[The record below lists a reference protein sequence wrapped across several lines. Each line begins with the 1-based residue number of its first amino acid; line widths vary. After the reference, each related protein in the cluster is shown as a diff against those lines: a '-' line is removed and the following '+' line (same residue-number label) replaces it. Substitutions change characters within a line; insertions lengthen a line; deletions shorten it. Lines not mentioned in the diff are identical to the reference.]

1 MKKLLWTMA
10 AIIGLTTCT
19 AGTVQNDGK
28 AQQQAT
34 TDSVATPA
42 EVQTK
47 KHLPDTL
54 TIAMCGDIMM
64 GTTYPSR
71 QLPPNDGRDL
81 FIDTKAI
88 TQRADLAVGNLEGTL
103 CDGGT
108 STKGSGPYSY
118 AFRTPTNYVANLVDA
133 GYDYMSQANNHAND
147 FGDTGIISTE
157 KILSEAGIKFSGIA
171 GRTESAIVERNGVK
185 YGICAFGHNRYTLK
199 HRDTETVK
207 RIIGNLRP
215 QCDILVVSF
224 HGGAEGKDKSHLPQG
239 METFLGEDRG
249 SLREF
254 AHLCIDLGAD
264 VVFGHGPHV
273 TRCVEVYKNHFI
285 AYSLGNFCT
294 PYGISVTGISG
305 HAPVVEIQVDNKG
318 EFLQGKI
325 HSFIQQRGAGPRKD
339 TTNSVARQIKSLT
352 ESDIQQPTFTIDD
365 EGNIRRKM

>member
-1 MKKLLWTMA
+1 MKKMFWSTAAVICLMA
-10 AIIGLTTCT
+10 CT
-19 AGTVQNDGK
+19 AGTAHSETEMAADSMETASATDVPD
-28 AQQQAT
+28 AQEPT
-34 TDSVATPA
+34 
-42 EVQTK
+42 
-47 KHLPDTL
+47 LPDTL

-81 FIDTKAI
+81 FADTKAI

-108 STKGSGPYSY
+108 NTKGTGKYSY
-118 AFRTPTNYVANLVDA
+118 SFRTPTTYVANLTDA

-147 FGDTGIISTE
+147 FGETGIHSTE
-157 KILSEAGIKFSGIA
+157 KVLDAEGIKYSGIA
-171 GRTESAIVERNGVK
+171 GRAESAIVERNGVK

-199 HRDTETVK
+199 HRDVATVR
-207 RIIGNLRP
+207 RILADLRP
-215 QCDILVVSF
+215 KCDILVVSF
-224 HGGAEGKDKSHLPQG
+224 HGGAEGKDKTHLPQG

-264 VVFGHGPHV
+264 VVYGHGPHV
-273 TRCVEVYKNHFI
+273 TRCVEVYKDRFI

-294 PYGISVTGISG
+294 PYGINVSGISG
-305 HAPVVEIQVDNKG
+305 HAPVVEIQINNKG

-325 HSFIQQRGAGPRKD
+325 HSFIQQRGIGPRTD
-339 TTNSVARQIKSLT
+339 ATHSVARQMKSLT
-352 ESDIQQPTFTIDD
+352 ESDIQQRTFTIDD
-365 EGNIRRKM
+365 EGNIRRK